1 MGDGDG
7 PSDSLYQALVGL
19 LHVAEVG
26 DVEEDVLH
34 EPGRARVCV
43 GGREHEVLLRVHP
56 GVDCLQFGQNTKL
69 EISHILIK
77 CERCLTLTSCP
88 IMAVSQET
96 KTTLVSV
103 STSSTMNARAKLRV
117 WIPDQQFSTLTK

>member
-34 EPGRARVCV
+34 EPGRARVGV
-43 GGREHEVLLRVHP
+43 RGGEHEVLLRVHP

-69 EISHILIK
+69 EIILIK
-77 CERCLTLTSCP
+77 SERCLTLTSCP

>member
-69 EISHILIK
+69 EIILIK
-77 CERCLTLTSCP
+77 SERCLTLTSCP

-117 WIPDQQFSTLTK
+117 WIPDQQFSTLVK

>member
-43 GGREHEVLLRVHP
+43 GGREHEVLLRVQP

-69 EISHILIK
+69 EIILIK
-77 CERCLTLTSCP
+77 SERCLTLTSCP

-117 WIPDQQFSTLTK
+117 WIPDQQFSTLVK

>member
-7 PSDSLYQALVGL
+7 PSDSLDEALVGL

-43 GGREHEVLLRVHP
+43 RGGEHEVLLRVHP
-56 GVDCLQFGQNTKL
+56 GVDCLQLGQNTKL

-77 CERCLTLTSCP
+77 CKIYPTFTSCP

>member
-7 PSDSLYQALVGL
+7 PSDSLDQALVGL
-19 LHVAEVG
+19 LDVAEVG

-34 EPGRARVCV
+34 EPGWARVCV
-43 GGREHEVLLRVHP
+43 RGRQHEVLLRVHP

-77 CERCLTLTSCP
+77 SERCPTLTSCP

-103 STSSTMNARAKLRV
+103 STSSTINARAKLRV

>member
-77 CERCLTLTSCP
+77 SERCVTLTSCP

>member
-69 EISHILIK
+69 EIILIK
-77 CERCLTLTSCP
+77 SERCLTLTSCP

>member
-7 PSDSLYQALVGL
+7 PSDSLDQALVGL

-56 GVDCLQFGQNTKL
+56 GVDCFQFGQNTKL
-69 EISHILIK
+69 EISHILIECK
-77 CERCLTLTSCP
+77 IYPTLTSCP